1 MKVREAK
8 AYTPDERH
16 GAIEE
21 ALRVGTAAASKKRGI
36 PTGTLSCWVFLWRQR
51 AAVVTGKGAL
61 SQSVA
66 PTTSDVVQEAGV
78 GTSASVV
85 SSGALAPSP
94 AAAVPAQ
101 EPSPAAAVRVRKPLS
116 SAPSPAAPAPAP
128 VPSAPAPPPA
138 EPVPAPSPS
147 SPATTRTSKVA
158 KVYTPSQRAQ
168 ILEYAAKHGPTA
180 ANKKYGAC
188 RFSIREWERKTAAA
202 AAGGTAPAPTTG
214 PDTNP
219 ADEREAR
226 VLKEWRA
233 HPGLGPSQ
241 VCNQL
246 RRAGH
251 KVSVH
256 SCRVVMEKHGY
267 VTPTIR
273 REGADDNYYEATRPN
288 ALWHLDFLHRYVHK
302 QLVYVLLLI
311 DDYSRFITGA
321 ALWDGERS
329 AAVIETFEAAITRHG
344 RPEKAM
350 SDGGSAFYAWRGV
363 SQFTRLLEELEVD
376 QLIAKKPQSNGK
388 LENLNANI
396 QKELF
401 NVEKFFD
408 LGEAQRRLH
417 AWVSFYNFR
426 RTHHALGGLLVPA
439 DRYFGRSDDVLAQI
453 EAGHGVDGTVEP
465 VPVGER
471 LLDLFR
477 VTSRAG
483 QLEIWLMG
491 QRLLAPPSKK

>member
-1 MKVREAK
+1 MRNRETRT
-8 AYTPDERH
+8 YTEDERQ
-16 GAIEE
+16 AAVEE
-21 ALRVGTAAASKKRGI
+21 ALQIGTTATSKKRGI
-36 PTGTLSCWVFLWRQR
+36 PKGTLSCWVFLSKQR
-51 AAVVTGKGAL
+51 ATLVAGEGESSLAGAPPESGL
-61 SQSVA
+61 EPVMA
-66 PTTSDVVQEAGV
+66 
-78 GTSASVV
+78 ASRSPSPA
-85 SSGALAPSP
+85 SSGVPGPSSPAPSP
-94 AAAVPAQ
+94 
-101 EPSPAAAVRVRKPLS
+101 
-116 SAPSPAAPAPAP
+116 PAP
-128 VPSAPAPPPA
+128 VPVLATLPPAPP
-138 EPVPAPSPS
+138 EP
-147 SPATTRTSKVA
+147 RTKVA

-180 ANKKYGAC
+180 AEKKFGAC
-188 RFSIREWERKTAAA
+188 RFSIREWKRKTAAA

-219 ADEREAR
+219 ADERESR

-241 VCNQL
+241 VRNQL
-246 RRAGH
+246 RRAGY

-273 REGADDNYYEATRPN
+273 RESADDNYYEATRPN

-302 QLVYVLLLI
+302 QLVYVLLLV

-417 AWVSFYNFR
+417 AWVAFYNFR

-439 DRYFGRSDDVLAQI
+439 DRFFGRSDDVLAQL
-453 EAGHGVDGTVEP
+453 EAGQGVDGNVEP

-491 QRLLAPPSKK
+491 QKLLVAPSKK